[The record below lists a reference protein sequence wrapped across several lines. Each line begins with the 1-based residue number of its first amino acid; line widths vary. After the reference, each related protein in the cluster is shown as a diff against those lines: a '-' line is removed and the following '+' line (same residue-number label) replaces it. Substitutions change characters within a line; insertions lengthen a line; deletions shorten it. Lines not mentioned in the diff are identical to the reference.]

1 MSAPHAM
8 LLRLDRAP
16 MGPGLALARLLASPV
31 RRDGAVE
38 PGTVL
43 YEGCAALEGVQ
54 PYPDAGK
61 GADYAEL
68 VTVAALQA
76 SADSIVG
83 LPVILGE
90 DAGGALLHP
99 GQGEGRLEL
108 VAADN
113 GDEIPKRG
121 TVVAAEV
128 RELSDGLHFLWVQ
141 IAVFDALA
149 IQLIDDKLANS
160 LSLAYRAVLTERA
173 GTFRGTPYT
182 VEQTGRG
189 AHNHL
194 LLTNQGRGG
203 PLVELRVDALGADM
217 TPEDIAALVAALVAA
232 LKPAILE
239 MVKQAMKDARVE
251 DQAAWITDDSAL
263 AMARAIERV
272 KMEGEEPTG
281 EIGAVQGDA
290 AMTADERAALKVR
303 AEAAEA
309 QVAALKVRAEAAE
322 AQVAAMKAEQEKATM
337 KADALPV
344 AAALQRH
351 GLTVDGFDAE
361 NPTAAALTAAKA
373 ALLEV
378 ALRADAAPR
387 SPLDQP
393 PAPPKDEPG
402 RATPSTR
409 FAGQS

>member
-54 PYPDAGK
+54 PYPDAGQ
-61 GADYAEL
+61 GPDYAEL
-68 VTVAALQA
+68 VTPAALQA

-90 DAGGALLHP
+90 AKGGALLHP
-99 GQGEGRLEL
+99 GQGTGRLEL
-108 VAADN
+108 VDPTN

-128 RELSDGLHFLWVQ
+128 RQLPDGLHFLWVQ
-141 IAVFDALA
+141 IAVFDAEA
-149 IQLIDDKLANS
+149 IQAIDEKRANG

-203 PLVELRVDALGADM
+203 PLVELRVDALGVDM
-217 TPEDIAALVAALVAA
+217 TPEDIASLVAA

-239 MVKQAMKDARVE
+239 VVKQAMKDARVE
-251 DQAAWITDDSAL
+251 DQAAWITDDSAM
-263 AMARAIERV
+263 AMAKAIARV
-272 KMEGEEPTG
+272 KMESAEPTSA
-281 EIGAVQGDA
+281 IVAVQGDA
-290 AMTADERAALKVR
+290 AKTADEMAALKTR
-303 AEAAEA
+303 AEAAES
-309 QVAALKVRAEAAE
+309 ALAT
-322 AQVAAMKAEQEKATM
+322 MKAEQEKAAM

-351 GLTVDGFDAE
+351 GLTVDGFDAA
-361 NPTAAALTAAKA
+361 NPTAAGLTAAKA

-387 SPLDQP
+387 STLDKD

-402 RATPSTR
+402 RANPSTR
-409 FAGQS
+409 FAGQA

>member
-54 PYPDAGK
+54 PYPDAGQ
-61 GADYAEL
+61 GPDYAEL
-68 VTVAALQA
+68 VTPAALQA

-90 DAGGALLHP
+90 AKGGALLHP
-99 GQGEGRLEL
+99 GQDTGRLEL
-108 VAADN
+108 VDPTN

-128 RELSDGLHFLWVQ
+128 RQLPDGLHFLWVQ
-141 IAVFDALA
+141 IAVFDAEA
-149 IQLIDDKLANS
+149 IQAIDEKRANG
-160 LSLAYRAVLTERA
+160 LSLAYRAVLTDRT

-203 PLVELRVDALGADM
+203 PLVELRVDALGDPM
-217 TPEDIAALVAALVAA
+217 PPEQIQALAAALLPLLLAPLKEALV
-232 LKPAILE
+232 PA
-239 MVKQAMKDARVE
+239 
-251 DQAAWITDDSAL
+251 
-263 AMARAIERV
+263 
-272 KMEGEEPTG
+272 EEPTG
-281 EIGAVQGDA
+281 KVEIVQGDA
-290 AMTADERAALKVR
+290 GEVVPRAEYDALMTRC
-303 AEAAEA
+303 EAAES
-309 QVAALKVRAEAAE
+309 ALAT
-322 AQVAAMKAEQEKATM
+322 MKAEQEKAAM

-351 GLTVDGFDAE
+351 GLTVDGFDAA
-361 NPTAAALTAAKA
+361 NPTAAGLTAAKA

-378 ALRADAAPR
+378 ALRADAAPHN
-387 SPLDQP
+387 PLDQP
-393 PAPPKDEPG
+393 AAPPQGELG
-402 RATPSTR
+402 RANPSTR
-409 FAGQS
+409 FAGQA